1 MGIRASSGGQLGGT
15 GGGSGGG
22 ATLTVEQ
29 VQDILSE
36 ALLPTTTVEGLS
48 LTSTYNDVTG
58 KISLSLGTPSSA
70 PIAGVIPASIEVEKY
85 GTLIGA
91 ATAFNFAGAGVGSI
105 SIADDVATINI
116 LGGGGGG
123 GDGISISNAA
133 INNAGNLII
142 TLTDG
147 TVIDTGHVVGSNGA
161 PGASGTNGISITGVT
176 VNASGQL
183 LVQLSSGQQINA
195 GTVVGPQGL
204 QGPFGPQGAVGPKGD
219 TGAKG
224 DTGTQGIQ
232 GIQGLKGDTGA
243 QGIQGVKGDTG
254 TQGIQGIQ
262 GPAGRNVTASSIDSN
277 GNLLIT
283 LSDGVIINA
292 GAVIGPQGPQ
302 GIQGLQG
309 IQGVKG
315 DTGASVASAVVDA
328 SGHLIITKTDGVIID
343 AGTIV
348 GPQGAKGDTGD
359 TGAKGD
365 TGAAGVSVASGTVDA
380 SGHLILTK
388 SDSTTIDVG
397 LIVGPQGAKGDT
409 GDTGAKGDTG
419 ATGTS
424 YTVNNKSGSVQVF
437 GLSTTTQAGYDL
449 EVDLANKANK
459 LATARNISLT
469 GKVTGL
475 TSFDGS
481 GNVTM
486 LTSLSGVTTSDV
498 AEGTN
503 QYFTTARARTALST
517 GTGLSY
523 NSSTGTVSLNANT
536 DQITEGSN
544 NLYFTNNRFD
554 NRLGQSTL
562 AQFSDVANTSPTTG
576 QSLVWN
582 GSAWAP
588 STVSGGGGGTSAGVF
603 KATAQIEYDANGN
616 LTNVSILNGGIS
628 AVITTATSTAATVT
642 FTFTGSTC
650 TPLGVQ
656 VYGYQRANNVYVTR
670 ALASDFPTRTIAA
683 GGASGAP
690 AAFNAFDASTNT
702 MTISLTKAV
711 TGANAAIGQTTH
723 CVLQF
728 LLSSI

>member
-1 MGIRASSGGQLGGT
+1 MGIRASSGGQLGGSGGT
-15 GGGSGGG
+15 GGGSNV
-22 ATLTVEQ
+22 TLTVEQ

-116 LGGGGGG
+116 LGGSGGGG
-123 GDGISISNAA
+123 GDGISISNAS
-133 INNAGNLII
+133 INSSGNLIL

-147 TVIDTGHVVGSNGA
+147 AVIDTGHVVGSNGA
-161 PGASGTNGISITGVT
+161 AGTSGTNGISITGVT

-219 TGAKG
+219 TGATGTTGVKG
-224 DTGTQGIQ
+224 DTGATGAT
-232 GIQGLKGDTGA
+232 GLTGAKGDTGLTGLKGDTGS
-243 QGIQGVKGDTG
+243 QGL
-254 TQGIQGIQ
+254 QGIQ
-262 GPAGRNVTASSIDSN
+262 GPAGRNVTTSSIDGN

-292 GAVIGPQGPQ
+292 GAVVGPQGAQ

-328 SGHLIITKTDGVIID
+328 NGHLIITKSDGV
-343 AGTIV
+343 V
-348 GPQGAKGDTGD
+348 
-359 TGAKGD
+359 
-365 TGAAGVSVASGTVDA
+365 VDA
-380 SGHLILTK
+380 
-388 SDSTTIDVG
+388 G

-409 GDTGAKGDTG
+409 GATGTKGDTG
-419 ATGTS
+419 TAGTS
-424 YTVNNKSGSVQVF
+424 YTVNYKSGSVQVF
-437 GLSTTTQAGYDL
+437 GLSTTAQAGYDL

-459 LATARNISLT
+459 LATARNITLS

-486 LTSLSGVTTSDV
+486 MTSLSGVTTSDV

-544 NLYFTNNRFD
+544 NLFFTNNRFD

-562 AQFSDVANTSPTTG
+562 AQFSDVANTSPVTG

-588 STVSGGGGGTSAGVF
+588 STISGGSGGGSSSGVF

-616 LTNVSILNGGIS
+616 LTSVSVLNGGIS
-628 AVITTATSTAATVT
+628 AVVTNATSTIATVT

-656 VYGYQRANNVYVTR
+656 VYGYQRKTNVYVTR

-683 GGASGAP
+683 GGSSGAP
-690 AAFNAFDASTNT
+690 TTFNAFDPSTNT
-702 MTISLTKAV
+702 MTIALPKSV
-711 TGANAAIGQTTH
+711 TGATADLGLTTH